1 MVQEVQELIEVFSEF
16 ENTVRENIEL
26 LKEQQQ
32 TMIDGEYD
40 LFEELTFKQEEFD
53 RKLRIIEQ
61 RRMTLSDSLCEA
73 LSLPEG
79 SSILQI
85 VERLG
90 DEGRDLMISVTQM
103 VEAIQ
108 ELTFSRANLERMV
121 QFQLSYIDFL
131 QAGMSG
137 TKKMQTYTP
146 AGKSSNL
153 RKTER
158 FLGDG

>member
-1 MVQEVQELIEVFSEF
+1 MVQEVRELIEVFSEF

-53 RKLRIIEQ
+53 RRLRIIEQ
-61 RRMTLSDSLCEA
+61 RRMTLSDTLCEA
-73 LSLPEG
+73 LSLPED

-137 TKKMQTYTP
+137 TRKMQTYTP